1 MIDVHNYIK
10 YYENVVD
17 KKLCDDIIN
26 KNINY
31 ETSTYATHT
40 SGKVVKKDRVVS
52 EDFWIKKDHT
62 FYTSL
67 KTTYELVLKKY
78 QTDFPNFA
86 AHRLT
91 DFRISKYNTGGFMSK
106 HIDNI
111 HHSHVQVY
119 GFPQLTILLFLNDNY
134 EGGEFKIVDKTIIT
148 KKGSSVVFPSNF
160 IYPHEVLKITK
171 GIRYS
176 ITCWLM

>member
-1 MIDVHNYIK
+1 MK
-10 YYENVVD
+10 F
-17 KKLCDDIIN
+17 
-26 KNINY
+26 
-31 ETSTYATHT
+31 S
-40 SGKVVKKDRVVS
+40 S
-52 EDFWIKKDHT
+52 
-62 FYTSL
+62 
-67 KTTYELVLKKY
+67 
-78 QTDFPNFA
+78 
-86 AHRLT
+86 
-91 DFRISKYNTGGFMSK
+91 
-106 HIDNI
+106 
-111 HHSHVQVY
+111 HSHGQVY

>member
-1 MIDVHNYIK
+1 MTDIHSYIK
-10 YYENVVD
+10 YYEDVVD
-17 KKLCDDIIN
+17 VKLCDDIIN
-26 KNINY
+26 ENIKY
-31 ETSTYATHT
+31 EPSKYATHT
-40 SGKVVKKDRVVS
+40 SGRVVKEDRVVS

-62 FYTSL
+62 FYTPL
-67 KTTYELVLKKY
+67 KTTYELVLRKY
-78 QTDFPNFA
+78 QKDFPTFA

-106 HIDNI
+106 HVDNI
-111 HHSHVQVY
+111 HHSHGQVY
-119 GFPQLTILLFLNDNY
+119 GFPQLTVLLFLNDDY
-134 EGGEFKIVDKTIIT
+134 EGGEFEIVDKKITT

-171 GIRYS
+171 GTRYS